1 MIQPPLPDGPPVAAP
16 DDPWADYLAAAGR
29 LDAVRRA
36 ASSVVTEQAQTVEAA
51 QQELAGVRAR
61 LAPQRARL
69 VRDLGVPE
77 ADLMPQLPEL
87 AAATQAV
94 TGGPAAVLA
103 ALRHARATADAADA
117 SMLGS
122 GRSAPWTPWMRNL
135 LVYGPFAVAVL
146 LVQMTLYLIVDTDS
160 RYGWAVVWGLLMPVL
175 AFGLGWVTIGFV
187 FGGGPGR
194 TDRTPIL
201 GAAVCLAPV
210 LVTCMGVGLFS
221 IFN

>member
-36 ASSVVTEQAQTVEAA
+36 ASSVVTEQAQTVQAA

-94 TGGPAAVLA
+94 TGGPAARPRRA
-103 ALRHARATADAADA
+103 AAGPRHGGRRRRVDAGAGTLGTVDRRGCATCSSTAR
-117 SMLGS
+117 SQWRYS
-122 GRSAPWTPWMRNL
+122 W
-135 LVYGPFAVAVL
+135 
-146 LVQMTLYLIVDTDS
+146 S
-160 RYGWAVVWGLLMPVL
+160 R
-175 AFGLGWVTIGFV
+175 
-187 FGGGPGR
+187 
-194 TDRTPIL
+194 
-201 GAAVCLAPV
+201 
-210 LVTCMGVGLFS
+210 
-221 IFN
+221 